1 MAAMIYLENIT
12 KTYHLGEIDV
22 PVLKHIDLSI
32 LLTER
37 LRQRV
42 RRICGNYGGFG
53 FGQIDPNEHYRLS
66 RSRSVGLSRIAPVV
80 VYISSM
86 AQISPP

>member
-1 MAAMIYLENIT
+1 MMATMIYLEDIT

-42 RRICGNYGGFG
+42 G
-53 FGQIDPNEHYRLS
+53 
-66 RSRSVGLSRIAPVV
+66 
-80 VYISSM
+80 
-86 AQISPP
+86 